1 MRAESGAKAT
11 AVQTLR
17 EFRSVHI
24 FEAKPKLETPHVVSY
39 IQDMVFPLD
48 NNHWGNYGCTM
59 QTLNA
64 HFDGR
69 FVVLDE
75 PAQLK
80 TNAKVTVLAPDADH
94 DGLADGCI
102 RLSEPAFQ
110 KIWDNP
116 LDADYDRL

>member
-1 MRAESGAKAT
+1 
-11 AVQTLR
+11 
-17 EFRSVHI
+17 
-24 FEAKPKLETPHVVSY
+24 
-39 IQDMVFPLD
+39 
-48 NNHWGNYGCTM
+48 M

-69 FVVLDE
+69 FIVLDE

-80 TNAKVTVLAPDADH
+80 PNAKVTVLAPDAED
-94 DGLADGCI
+94 DGLADGCA

>member
-1 MRAESGAKAT
+1 
-11 AVQTLR
+11 
-17 EFRSVHI
+17 
-24 FEAKPKLETPHVVSY
+24 
-39 IQDMVFPLD
+39 
-48 NNHWGNYGCTM
+48 M

-69 FVVLDE
+69 FIVLDE
-75 PAQLK
+75 PARLK
-80 TNAKVTVLAPDADH
+80 PNDKVTVLAPDADN
-94 DGLADGCI
+94 DGLAAACA

>member
-1 MRAESGAKAT
+1 
-11 AVQTLR
+11 
-17 EFRSVHI
+17 
-24 FEAKPKLETPHVVSY
+24 
-39 IQDMVFPLD
+39 
-48 NNHWGNYGCTM
+48 M

-75 PAQLK
+75 PARLK
-80 TNAKVTVLAPDADH
+80 PNDKVTVLAPDADD
-94 DGLADGCI
+94 DGLATSCA
-102 RLSEPAFQ
+102 RLSESVFQ

>member
-1 MRAESGAKAT
+1 
-11 AVQTLR
+11 
-17 EFRSVHI
+17 
-24 FEAKPKLETPHVVSY
+24 
-39 IQDMVFPLD
+39 
-48 NNHWGNYGCTM
+48 M

-69 FVVLDE
+69 FIVLDE

-80 TNAKVTVLAPDADH
+80 LNAKVTVIAPDADD
-94 DGLADGCI
+94 DGLAAGCA

-110 KIWDNP
+110 KICDNP

>member
-1 MRAESGAKAT
+1 
-11 AVQTLR
+11 
-17 EFRSVHI
+17 
-24 FEAKPKLETPHVVSY
+24 
-39 IQDMVFPLD
+39 
-48 NNHWGNYGCTM
+48 M

-69 FVVLDE
+69 FIVLDE

-80 TNAKVTVLAPDADH
+80 PNAKVTDIAPDADD
-94 DGLADGCI
+94 DGLAAGCA

-116 LDADYDRL
+116 LAADYDRL